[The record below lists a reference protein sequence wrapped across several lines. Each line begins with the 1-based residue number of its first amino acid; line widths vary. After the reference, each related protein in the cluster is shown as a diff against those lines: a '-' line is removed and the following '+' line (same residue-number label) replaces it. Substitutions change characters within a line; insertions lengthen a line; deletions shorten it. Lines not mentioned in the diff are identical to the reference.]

1 MLTRSA
7 AEAIKLK
14 AAGSS
19 EDATV
24 QCILEEALEGTEVEV
39 VGITGRHPLGWWGDG
54 TVGRVVTGEIFVRR
68 KPGFLPVQ
76 VPLTRASNEPGAIAD
91 VVVVGIRATHLRLRG
106 PALPDALAQS
116 DEVETQA
123 VWDAEVGLWHNTQL
137 DAPNVWE
144 FSVPSAVVDEAA
156 ALFEQA
162 GLRKHF
168 ADLREGDEWRAA
180 LQTPVG
186 GFFAMRAYGRRGDV
200 HCEGD
205 AASTGNAPGDLMWIS
220 VDDMQSYTALR
231 ALFVKMDIERHVAKL
246 VEHKGALRLFSA
258 FFVVRTRCGSPT
270 FHTDWKE
277 VVGTNALTLMTPL
290 SNFPIAEDAR
300 GRFQLLYRNYA
311 STLRFYYDELGEQ
324 QQQIDPADGVCTYP
338 YCKGRAIVFG
348 SNFLH
353 STEPGHAAS
362 PDEPSVYLCF
372 EFGSDEDHHWP
383 NIKSTIGQ
391 QTRLLAR
398 FDGQFV
404 PGHMDVNNDAPLR
417 MT

>member
-106 PALPDALAQS
+106 AALPDALAQS

-144 FSVPSAVVDEAA
+144 FSVP
-156 ALFEQA
+156 
-162 GLRKHF
+162 
-168 ADLREGDEWRAA
+168 
-180 LQTPVG
+180 
-186 GFFAMRAYGRRGDV
+186 
-200 HCEGD
+200 
-205 AASTGNAPGDLMWIS
+205 
-220 VDDMQSYTALR
+220 
-231 ALFVKMDIERHVAKL
+231 
-246 VEHKGALRLFSA
+246 
-258 FFVVRTRCGSPT
+258 
-270 FHTDWKE
+270 
-277 VVGTNALTLMTPL
+277 
-290 SNFPIAEDAR
+290 
-300 GRFQLLYRNYA
+300 
-311 STLRFYYDELGEQ
+311 
-324 QQQIDPADGVCTYP
+324 
-338 YCKGRAIVFG
+338 
-348 SNFLH
+348 
-353 STEPGHAAS
+353 
-362 PDEPSVYLCF
+362 
-372 EFGSDEDHHWP
+372 
-383 NIKSTIGQ
+383 
-391 QTRLLAR
+391 
-398 FDGQFV
+398 
-404 PGHMDVNNDAPLR
+404 
-417 MT
+417 